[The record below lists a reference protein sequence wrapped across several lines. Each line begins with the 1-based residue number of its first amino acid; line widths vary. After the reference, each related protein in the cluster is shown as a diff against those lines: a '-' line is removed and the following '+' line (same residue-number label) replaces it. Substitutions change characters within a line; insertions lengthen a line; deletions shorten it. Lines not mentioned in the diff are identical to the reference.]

1 MRKIALIIYMACASL
16 AEAQVIK
23 VDHFY
28 AYSNNA
34 PELFEMFKTKFKL
47 PAVYDYQEF
56 GNVSSGG
63 LWLGNITMQ
72 FVNYRGLGSDKAL
85 FKGLALEPVQHTD
98 TITQILDDY
107 GVVYNPPTPV
117 RFMVDGVDKTYWT
130 NIVLKDL
137 TSGDVRVFICDY
149 TDRSF
154 LSAPKKA
161 ARKAFAEQGGGP
173 LGIIGLRKI
182 VIAASDVEKCMQA
195 WVSIPGAKR
204 TGNHFKFIEGPE
216 IVVEKA
222 EKDGIKEIQVQVR
235 SVEAASKFLTEHQML
250 SQENKITMIDPG
262 KVFGLRI
269 VLEQ

>member
-1 MRKIALIIYMACASL
+1 MRKIFLIIYMACTAL
-16 AEAQVIK
+16 AGAQVIK

-28 AYSNNA
+28 AHSSNA

-47 PAVYDYQEF
+47 PSIYDYQEF

-63 LWLGNITMQ
+63 LWLGNITME
-72 FVNYRGLGSDKAL
+72 FVNYRGLDSDKAI

-98 TITQILDDY
+98 TITQLLDDY

-117 RFMVDGVDKTYWT
+117 RFTVDGVDKTYWT

-137 TSGDVRVFICDY
+137 TSSDIRVFICDY

-154 LSAPKKA
+154 LSVPKKT
-161 ARKAFAEQGGGP
+161 ARKIFAEQGGGP
-173 LGIIGLRKI
+173 LGIVGLKKI
-182 VIAASDVEKCMQA
+182 VIAASDIEKSMQA
-195 WVSIPGAKR
+195 WVSIPGAKK
-204 TGNHFKFIEGPE
+204 TGNHFTFIEGPE

-222 EKDGIKEIQVQVR
+222 EKDGIKEIQLQVR
-235 SVEAASKFLTEHQML
+235 SVEAASKFLTDNQML
-250 SQENKITMIDPG
+250 SAENKITMIDPG

-269 VLEQ
+269 VLAQ

>member
-1 MRKIALIIYMACASL
+1 MRKVALIIYLACASI
-16 AEAQVIK
+16 ADAQVIK

-28 AYSNNA
+28 AYSTNA
-34 PELFEMFKTKFKL
+34 PELFEMFKNKFKL
-47 PAVYDYQEF
+47 PLIYDYQEF
-56 GNVSSGG
+56 GNVSGGG
-63 LWLGNITMQ
+63 LWLGNVTLG
-72 FVNYRGLGSDKAL
+72 FVNYRGLGPEKAL

-98 TITQILDDY
+98 TITQILDDL
-107 GVVYNPPTPV
+107 GVVYNPPIPV
-117 RFMVDGVDKTYWT
+117 RFTVDGVDKTYWT

-137 TSGDVRVFICDY
+137 TSGDIRVFICDY
-149 TDRSF
+149 TDRNF

-161 ARKAFAEQGGGP
+161 ARKIFTEQGGGP

-182 VIAASDVEKCMQA
+182 VVAASDIDKALQA
-195 WVSIPGAKR
+195 WVSIPGAKKN
-204 TGNHFKFIEGPE
+204 GNHFRFIDGPE

-235 SVEAASKFLTEHQML
+235 SVEAASKFLTDNQML
-250 SQENKITMIDPG
+250 STENKITMIDPG